1 MLTTTITTT
10 STTTSTTTTSTNGSS
25 KTTSTERTTEKPDD
39 YPYEYIYLIDPAN
52 TSTYIHIK
60 DLKPNTPYNFKFE
73 ILIFDGKGNA
83 SSLNVYYHILYS
95 TKNDNLYAISR

>member
-10 STTTSTTTTSTNGSS
+10 STTTSTTTTSANGSS

-60 DLKPNTPYNFKFE
+60 DLKPNTPYKFKFE

-83 SSLNVYYHILYS
+83 FRITPFITVV
-95 TKNDNLYAISR
+95 NLH